1 MVVLKGTYM
10 SMSTWDEVLN
20 WMKMTHPVVILDVFV
35 GEEGAAVT
43 GCLEGIR
50 GLECEEEDE

>member
-1 MVVLKGTYM
+1 M